1 MQASYAIQ
9 YGAAPATAASLSS
22 SLFDLLFKLMTS
34 AVIVN
39 FGHLAVRRLTASM
52 DTEDT
57 VQEKEEQEQAT
68 VDNPVVVARQ
78 TEAHQGG
85 EGNAATEATGEALV
99 VAAGA
104 GKATV

>member
-1 MQASYAIQ
+1 VKGTIIMRFVEDVPQLFMQASYAIQ

-52 DTEDT
+52 GTEDT
-57 VQEKEEQEQAT
+57 QCRKRKTTRAS
-68 VDNPVVVARQ
+68 D
-78 TEAHQGG
+78 
-85 EGNAATEATGEALV
+85 
-99 VAAGA
+99 
-104 GKATV
+104 